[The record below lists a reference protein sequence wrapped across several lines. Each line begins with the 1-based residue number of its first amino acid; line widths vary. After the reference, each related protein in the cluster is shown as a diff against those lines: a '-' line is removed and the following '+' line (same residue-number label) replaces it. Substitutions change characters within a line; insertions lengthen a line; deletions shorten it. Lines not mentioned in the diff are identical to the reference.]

1 MEESETVCKCLQET
15 SNGLSFKKRRERRR
29 RKRVSDT
36 LVPAWD

>member
-15 SNGLSFKKRRERRR
+15 SNGLSFKKRRERR
-29 RKRVSDT
+29 KRVSDT